1 LIRTAIETNGVV
13 PHTVHADRGTS
24 MTSKP
29 VAQLLTDL
37 DVVQGTGEGKGVPYG
52 RAVRP
57 GRSAGADHGCRAGK
71 VMARPV

>member
-1 LIRTAIETNGVV
+1 
-13 PHTVHADRGTS
+13 